1 MLEKTNAV
9 KTSKTRCDILLIPS
23 AGLLPI
29 IERAETGDREAMQV
43 ACSIYDWIEATSSP
57 RCVSCSASFGSEQ
70 TGGWVVVIPAS
81 FDTEPTAVVGACRQ
95 CIGRSD
101 LLSRALALLEAEADI
116 VVEPDCAGRA

>member
-29 IERAETGDREAMQV
+29 IERAETGEHEAMQV
-43 ACSIYDWIEATSSP
+43 AGSIYDWIKATPSP
-57 RCVSCSASFGSEQ
+57 RCVSCSASFESKQ

-81 FDTEPTAVVGACRQ
+81 FDTEPTAVVGVCRQ
-95 CIGRSD
+95 CIGRTD
-101 LLSRALALLEAEADI
+101 LLSRALAFLEAEADI